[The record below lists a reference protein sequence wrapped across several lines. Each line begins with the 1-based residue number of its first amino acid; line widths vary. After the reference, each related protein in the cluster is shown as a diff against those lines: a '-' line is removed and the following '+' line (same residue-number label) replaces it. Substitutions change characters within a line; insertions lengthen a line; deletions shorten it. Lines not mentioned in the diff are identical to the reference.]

1 MDRERARTV
10 IPGRKSMCH
19 SFARHRHG
27 LPASGGLVI
36 YPLAY
41 PAHDIDRHAVAQRL
55 VSRAVRAISGGFS
68 PVWDQCVVIR
78 EALKAFAFAR
88 GKAAYLTLQ
97 GEA

>member
-19 SFARHRHG
+19 FFARHRHG

-41 PAHDIDRHAVAQRL
+41 PTHDWDGHAVAQRL
-55 VSRAVRAISGGFS
+55 VARAVRAISGRLA
-68 PVWDQCVVIR
+68 PVWNQGVVIR
-78 EALKAFAFAR
+78 ETLKAFAFAR
-88 GKAAYLTLQ
+88 GKART
-97 GEA
+97 